1 MARIPWLADA
11 ARATG
16 HPVIEVSQ
24 WQTRGTT
31 LFAPKGLLWH
41 HTAGPVAGDMPS
53 LNILINGRAGLP
65 GPLSQY
71 GLGRSGTIYVVAA
84 GRANHAG
91 DGGWNGLTGNGSVIG
106 IEAEHTGK
114 STTPWPAVQLDA
126 YRKLSAQIL
135 TRLGTTVENMCA
147 HREWAPTRKVDPI
160 SLNMADERARVAALM
175 NGDDMASEAQKTL
188 VGLAYNLFPEE
199 MEQTGPPSTWVNMD
213 EHSANWSAHFNPA
226 ISTGAQNLFLKL
238 AGHPHGASSGTVDQT
253 ARTAAAAAKTSA
265 DRANKDLAE
274 IKGVIG

>member
-91 DGGWNGLTGNGSVIG
+91 HGGWNGLIGNGSVIG

-114 STTPWPAVQLDA
+114 STTPWPVAQLDA

-135 TRLGTTVENMCA
+135 TRLGTTVENMCG
-147 HREWAPTRKVDPI
+147 HKEWAPTRKVDPI
-160 SLNMADERARVAALM
+160 SLVMVDERARVDVLM
-175 NGDDMASEAQKTL
+175 QGNGGEDMRSLRLAVAEAGNKGWLTATEVTYWMGKANTPDD
-188 VGLAYNLFPEE
+188 PEWQDFE
-199 MEQTGPPSTWVNMD
+199 DAWSGWKQTEWK
-213 EHSANWSAHFNPA
+213 
-226 ISTGAQNLFLKL
+226 QLQ
-238 AGHPHGASSGTVDQT
+238 GHPHGAPTTGGVTETRVKQLI
-253 ARTAAAAAKTSA
+253 AATKLTP
-265 DRANKDLAE
+265 
-274 IKGVIG
+274 